1 VNYMVQL
8 DAFEGPLDLLLHL
21 IQREEMDIY
30 DIPIARITEQYLRQ
44 IESLDTLDLTPAGEY
59 LVMAATLLRIKAR
72 MLLPVQRPGEETP
85 DDPRREL
92 VERLIEYKKFKEAAR
107 TLATHEDE
115 RARSYAHP
123 VDPAWIESIKSSGD
137 ETTFEIGMGPLLRAL
152 QDVLARL
159 DEVVTHEIQLEPVA
173 LVERVAHLRARLQ
186 ERGRL
191 AWSELFEGLHTRL
204 DVIVT
209 FMAML
214 ELAKGGALQVHQ
226 ASNFGELWIF
236 DRNAARQ
243 APESAADTTIPL
255 EGGR

>member
-1 VNYMVQL
+1 MTYVVQL

-44 IESLDTLDLTPAGEY
+44 IDGLDALDLQTAGDY

-72 MLLPVQRPGEETP
+72 MLLPIQRPGEEAP
-85 DDPRREL
+85 EDPRREL
-92 VERLIEYKKFKEAAR
+92 VERLLEYKKFKEAAR

-115 RARSYAHP
+115 RARRYAHP
-123 VDPAWIESIKSSGD
+123 VDPAWIESLQSSGD
-137 ETTFEIGMGPLLRAL
+137 DATFEIGMGPLLKAL
-152 QDVLARL
+152 QGVLARI
-159 DEVVTHEIQLEPVA
+159 DEVVTHEVQLEPVA
-173 LVERVAHLRARLQ
+173 LEDRVAHLRARLH

-191 AWSELFEGLHTRL
+191 AWSEMFEGLHTRL
-204 DVIVT
+204 EVIVT

-214 ELAKGGALQVHQ
+214 ELAKGGVLQVHQ
-226 ASNFGELWIF
+226 ADNFGELWIF
-236 DRNAARQ
+236 ERRETVGRSDTEA
-243 APESAADTTIPL
+243 TTIPL